1 MTTKAEFLQQHPLF
15 EDLSDEHIEALAQI
29 TDEVQYEN
37 GAMVAYQGDV
47 ADCLYI
53 VKSGRLYAETRQND
67 IQNNSYVVETE
78 NYLANQYFGDE
89 WLFEPNVHPANVK
102 AKAYQDKPAIVLQ
115 IKGSNFVR
123 FLNQYP
129 TALPF
134 LAPTEEEGEDG
145 QMEIV
150 SGLTPHAFAEAQKLF
165 AKAKR
170 RHTAVSILPD
180 ELVEYSARRS
190 RLYLLVQIFFPVL
203 ALVTIPTLIFLFL
216 NSQPPD
222 GFVYRLRVGVPGFFF
237 FILLLFVLFQVLDW
251 SNDYFVITN
260 KRIVHREFDLRTFR
274 VDIKTARI
282 DQVQSVEIAKP
293 TFISNLLNFGTA
305 RITTASA
312 FGTIFFDNIDNPIRV
327 KETLDRQS
335 KLVKTLD
342 ASREQSLLRE
352 TFSEHFAVQPQYE
365 PIGEK
370 AATLQPAQLGDENGF
385 RTRLRRRYF
394 WRVEEENAIIYRKHF
409 IVLIIESAIP
419 LGLALFT
426 FLLAFTLIRY
436 FEFTFRQLLPVLIF
450 IYAVD
455 ILWLTW
461 RVEDWRNDMFQLTDR
476 LIVDI
481 DRKPF
486 GFGESRKQALLSNIQ
501 NVNAYTPGLI
511 HTIFNY
517 GNVEIETAGAESNLV
532 FEDIPYPSVIQSDIF
547 AQLENML
554 DQQRRR
560 QRGTRHKEYA
570 LLLDVYKQT
579 VEQERIPDR
588 TPGEVPPL

>member
-1 MTTKAEFLQQHPLF
+1 MTTKAEFLQEHPLF
-15 EDLSDEHIEALAQI
+15 KELYEDHIEALAKI
-29 TDEVQYEN
+29 TDEIQYEN

-47 ADCLYI
+47 ADSLYI
-53 VKSGRLYAETRQND
+53 VKSGRLYAETRHND
-67 IQNNSYVVETE
+67 IENNSYVVATKDFLT
-78 NYLANQYFGDE
+78 NDYFKDG

-102 AKAYQDKPAIVLQ
+102 TKSYRDKPATVLI

-123 FLNQYP
+123 FLIQYP
-129 TALPF
+129 DALP
-134 LAPTEEEGEDG
+134 LLEPEEEEVEGELVLVG
-145 QMEIV
+145 
-150 SGLTPHAFAEAQKLF
+150 GLSSVAYGEAQKLF

-170 RHTAVSILPD
+170 RHTVISILPD

-190 RLYLLVQIFFPVL
+190 RLYLLVQIFLPVL
-203 ALVTIPTLIFLFL
+203 ALFIIPTLFFMFFG
-216 NSQPPD
+216 SQPA
-222 GFVYRLRVGVPGFFF
+222 GSFIYRFRFSVPIAVTI
-237 FILLLFVLFQVLDW
+237 ILLIVVLFQALDW

-282 DQVQSVEIAKP
+282 GQVQSVEIAKP
-293 TFISNLLNFGTA
+293 TFISNLFNFGTA

-312 FGTIFFDNIDNPIRV
+312 FGTIFFDNIDNPIKV

-335 KLVKTLD
+335 RLVKTLD
-342 ASREQSLLRE
+342 ASKEQTLLRE
-352 TFSEHFAVQPQYE
+352 TFSEHFAVEQQYE
-365 PIGEK
+365 PIGDR
-370 AATLQPAQLGDENGF
+370 ATELPPVKQVHRDGLRRRLQ
-385 RTRLRRRYF
+385 RRYF
-394 WRVEEENAIIYRKHF
+394 WRVEEEDVIIYRKHF
-409 IVLIIESAIP
+409 IVLIIESIIP
-419 LGLALFT
+419 IGLALLGMLVT
-426 FLLAFTLIRY
+426 FILIR
-436 FEFTFRQLLPVLIF
+436 FFDFTFRQLLPALIF
-450 IYAVD
+450 VYSID
-455 ILWLTW
+455 ILWLIW

-476 LIVDI
+476 LIIDI
-481 DRKPF
+481 DRRPF

-501 NVNAYTPGLI
+501 NVNAYTPGLV

-554 DQQRRR
+554 DQQSRR

-579 VEQERIPDR
+579 MEQDRIPDR

>member
-15 EDLSDEHIEALAQI
+15 KYLDEDHIEALAQI

-37 GAMVAYQGDV
+37 GGMVAYQGDV
-47 ADCLYI
+47 ADKLYI
-53 VKSGRLYAETRQND
+53 VKNGRLYAETRQND
-67 IQNNSYVVETE
+67 IANNSYVVQAKD
-78 NYLANQYFGDE
+78 YLVNDYFQDR
-89 WLFEPNVHPANVK
+89 WLFEPNTHPANVK
-102 AKAYQDKPAIVLQ
+102 AKSYRDNPATVLVL
-115 IKGSNFVR
+115 SSTNFVR
-123 FLNQYP
+123 FLLQYP
-129 TALPF
+129 DALP
-134 LAPTEEEGEDG
+134 LLQPEEEEVDG
-145 QMEIV
+145 QTILV
-150 SGLTPHAFAEAQKLF
+150 AGLSPHAYEEAQKLF
-165 AKAKR
+165 STAKR
-170 RHTAVSILPD
+170 KRTVISILPD
-180 ELVEYSARRS
+180 ELVEFNARRS

-203 ALVTIPTLIFLFL
+203 AMLLLPALLYFFF
-216 NSQPPD
+216 NSQPLES
-222 GFVYRLRVGVPGFFF
+222 FLYRLRYGVPGFFF
-237 FILLLFVLFQVLDW
+237 VSLLIVVLFQTLDW

-293 TFISNLLNFGTA
+293 TFITNLFNFGTA

-312 FGTIFFDNIDNPIRV
+312 FGTILFDNIDNPIEV

-335 KLVKTLD
+335 KRVKTLD
-342 ASREQSLLRE
+342 ASLEQSLLRE
-352 TFSEHFAVQPQYE
+352 TFSEHFAVKPPYQPV
-365 PIGEK
+365 GDK
-370 AATLQPAQLGDENGF
+370 ATELPPAQLLRRRGLLW
-385 RTRLRRRYF
+385 RLRQRYF
-394 WRVEEENAIIYRKHF
+394 WRVEEENAITYRKHF
-409 IVLIIESAIP
+409 IVLLIESVIP
-419 LGLALFT
+419 LGLALLGVIVT
-426 FLLAFTLIRY
+426 FVLIRF
-436 FEFTFRQLLPVLIF
+436 FEFSFGQLLPALIF
-450 IYAVD
+450 VYSLD
-455 ILWLTW
+455 LLWLIW

-532 FEDIPYPSVIQSDIF
+532 FENIPYPSVIQSDIF

-554 DQQRRR
+554 EQQRRR

-570 LLLDVYKQT
+570 LLMDVYKQT
-579 VEQERIPDR
+579 IEQDRIPDR
-588 TPGEVPPL
+588 TPSDVPPLP

>member
-1 MTTKAEFLQQHPLF
+1 MTTKVEFLQQHQLF
-15 EDLSDEHIEALAQI
+15 KRLSAEQVAALAQI

-37 GAMVAYQGDV
+37 GAMVAYQEDV

-53 VKSGRLYAETRQND
+53 VKSGRLYAETRHND
-67 IQNNSYVVETE
+67 IENDSYVTDSK
-78 NYLANQYFGDE
+78 NYVTQNYFGED
-89 WLFEPNVHPANVK
+89 WLFVSNVYPANVK
-102 AKAYQDKPAIVLQ
+102 AKSHRNDPAILLI

-129 TALPF
+129 DALFALEPNF
-134 LAPTEEEGEDG
+134 EQDDEGSSKLT
-145 QMEIV
+145 
-150 SGLTPHAFAEAQKLF
+150 SGLPPAAYKEAQKLF

-170 RHTAVSILPD
+170 RRSAISILPD
-180 ELVEYSARRS
+180 ELVEFSARRS
-190 RLYLLVQIFFPVL
+190 RLYLLVQVFLPALAMIVL
-203 ALVTIPTLIFLFL
+203 PLLIYTFL
-216 NSQPPD
+216 NSQPVESILHRFRFGVS
-222 GFVYRLRVGVPGFFF
+222 GFVFV
-237 FILLLFVLFQVLDW
+237 ILLGVVLFIVLDW

-260 KRIVHREFDLRTFR
+260 KRVVHREFDLRTFR

-293 TFISNLLNFGTA
+293 TFISNLFNFGTA

-312 FGTIFFDNIDNPIRV
+312 FGTIHFDNIDNPIKV

-342 ASREQSLLRE
+342 ASREQSLLRQ
-352 TFSEHFAVQPQYE
+352 TFSDHFAVKPQFT
-365 PIGEK
+365 PLDEK
-370 AATLQPAQLGDENGF
+370 SADLPTVKTE
-385 RTRLRRRYF
+385 TRDSLWRRFQRRYY
-394 WRVEEENAIIYRKHF
+394 WRVQEENAIIYRKHF
-409 IVLIIESAIP
+409 IVLLIQSVLPI
-419 LGLALFT
+419 GLALVT
-426 FLLAFTLIRY
+426 ALVAFLLIQF
-436 FEFTFRQLLPVLIF
+436 FQFTFRQMLPTLIF
-450 IYAVD
+450 VYSLN
-455 ILWLTW
+455 ILWLIW
-461 RVEDWRNDMFQLTDR
+461 RIEDWRNDMFQLTDR

-481 DRKPF
+481 DRRPF

-532 FEDIPYPSVIQSDIF
+532 FENIPYPSIIQSDIF

-554 DQQRRR
+554 DDQRRR

-579 VEQERIPDR
+579 MEQDRIPDR

>member
-1 MTTKAEFLQQHPLF
+1 MTTKAEFLQQHLIF
-15 EDLSDEHIEALAQI
+15 QHLAEEHIEALAKI

-37 GAMVAYQGDV
+37 GAMVAFQGDV
-47 ADCLYI
+47 ADSLYI

-67 IQNNSYVVETE
+67 IQNNSYVVESE
-78 NYLANQYFGDE
+78 DYLANHAFRDD
-89 WLFEPNVHPANVK
+89 WLFVPNVHPANVK
-102 AKAYQDKPAIVLQ
+102 AKSHQGSPATVLI
-115 IKGSNFVR
+115 IKGINFVR
-123 FLNQYP
+123 FLLKYP
-129 TALPF
+129 DALP
-134 LAPTEEEGEDG
+134 LLETEEEEVND
-145 QMEIV
+145 EWVV
-150 SGLTPHAFAEAQKLF
+150 SGGLSPFAYAEAQKLF
-165 AKAKR
+165 SKAKR
-170 RHTAVSILPD
+170 RRTVISILPD
-180 ELVEYSARRS
+180 ELVEYNARRS
-190 RLYLLVQIFFPVL
+190 RLYLLVQLLFPVI
-203 ALVTIPTLIFLFL
+203 ALISIPALLYSFFI
-216 NSQPPD
+216 SQPAEN
-222 GFVYRLRVGVPGFFF
+222 FIYRLRFGVPITFAV
-237 FILLLFVLFQVLDW
+237 ILVLIILFQILDW

-260 KRIVHREFDLRTFR
+260 KRVVHREFDLRTFR

-293 TFISNLLNFGTA
+293 TFITNLLNFGTA

-312 FGTIFFDNIDNPIRV
+312 FGTIFFDNIDNPIEV

-335 KLVKTLD
+335 RLVKSLD

-352 TFSEHFAVQPQYE
+352 TFTQHFAVQPQYE
-365 PIGEK
+365 AIGDK
-370 AATLQPAQLGDENGF
+370 AATLPPVKPVRRDNLLQRFQ
-385 RTRLRRRYF
+385 RRYY

-409 IVLIIESAIP
+409 IVMIIESIIP
-419 LGLALFT
+419 IGLAL
-426 FLLAFTLIRY
+426 LGVLVIYLLIRY
-436 FEFTFRQLLPVLIF
+436 FEFTFRQLLPEIIF
-450 IYAVD
+450 AYSLD
-455 ILWLTW
+455 ILWLIW
-461 RVEDWRNDMFQLTDR
+461 RIEDWRNDMFQLTDR

-481 DRKPF
+481 DRRPF

-554 DQQRRR
+554 DDQRRR
-560 QRGTRHKEYA
+560 QRSSRHKEYA

-579 VEQERIPDR
+579 MEQDRIPDR

>member
-1 MTTKAEFLQQHPLF
+1 MTSKAEFLQQHPLF
-15 EDLSDEHIEALAQI
+15 ENLDEGHIDALAQI

-47 ADCLYI
+47 ANSLYI
-53 VKSGRLYAETRQND
+53 VKSGRLYAEKRQPD
-67 IQNNSYVVETE
+67 IENNSYVVETAD
-78 NYLANQYFGDE
+78 YLAGAYFFDI

-102 AKAYQDKPAIVLQ
+102 AKSYDDKPAVVL
-115 IKGSNFVR
+115 IIDGTNFVR
-123 FLNQYP
+123 FLLQYP
-129 TALPF
+129 DALPY
-134 LAPTEEEGEDG
+134 LAPELEEVEDK
-145 QMEIV
+145 V
-150 SGLTPHAFAEAQKLF
+150 VVSSGLSPAAYEEAQKLF
-165 AKAKR
+165 STAKR
-170 RHTAVSILPD
+170 RRTVISILPD
-180 ELVEYSARRS
+180 ELVEYSSRRS
-190 RLYLLVQIFFPVL
+190 VLFLVVKILFPVL
-203 ALVTIPTLIFLFL
+203 MMLTLPTLLFVFF
-216 NSQPPD
+216 NSQPLD
-222 GFVYRLRVGVPGFFF
+222 SFIHRLRFGVPGVFFVIF
-237 FILLLFVLFQVLDW
+237 LIVVLFQTIDW

-260 KRIVHREFDLRTFR
+260 KRVVHREFDLRTFR

-293 TFISNLLNFGTA
+293 TFISNLFNFGTA

-312 FGTIFFDNIDNPIRV
+312 FGTIFFDNIDNPIEV

-335 KLVKTLD
+335 KRVKTLD
-342 ASREQSLLRE
+342 ASLEQSLLRE
-352 TFSEHFAVQPQYE
+352 AFTDHFAVKPQFQ
-365 PIGEK
+365 PIGDK
-370 AATLQPAQLGDENGF
+370 AAALPPAKVLRQEGF
-385 RTRLRRRYF
+385 FWRLRQRYF

-409 IVLIIESAIP
+409 IVVIIESVIP
-419 LGLALFT
+419 LGLALFGMLLT
-426 FLLAFTLIRY
+426 FILIRY
-436 FEFTFRQLLPVLIF
+436 FEFTFRQLLPAIIL
-450 IYAVD
+450 YYMVD
-455 ILWLTW
+455 ALWLVW

-481 DRKPF
+481 DRRPF

-554 DQQRRR
+554 EQQRRR

-570 LLLDVYKQT
+570 LLMDVYKQT
-579 VEQERIPDR
+579 VEQDRIPDR
-588 TPGEVPPL
+588 TPGDVPPL

>member
-1 MTTKAEFLQQHPLF
+1 MTTKAEFLQEHPLF
-15 EDLSDEHIEALAQI
+15 QELDEEHIDALAKI
-29 TDEVQYEN
+29 TDEIQYEN
-37 GAMVAYQGDV
+37 GAMVAFQGDV
-47 ADCLYI
+47 ADSLYI
-53 VKSGRLYAETRQND
+53 VKSGRLYAETRQDD
-67 IQNNSYVVETE
+67 IENNSYVVDTQ
-78 NYLANQYFGDE
+78 NYLVGDCFSDE
-89 WLFEPNVHPANVK
+89 WLFEPNVHPANIK
-102 AKAYQDKPAIVLQ
+102 AKSYQDTPAVVL
-115 IKGSNFVR
+115 IINGSNFVR
-123 FLNQYP
+123 FLIQYP
-129 TALPF
+129 EALPM
-134 LAPTEEEGEDG
+134 LAPEEEEVDGEMVVVG
-145 QMEIV
+145 
-150 SGLTPHAFAEAQKLF
+150 GLSPVAFAAAQKLF

-170 RHTAVSILPD
+170 RHTVISILPD

-190 RLYLLVQIFFPVL
+190 RFYLLVQIFFPVL
-203 ALVTIPTLIFLFL
+203 ALLIIPTLFFMFFG
-216 NSQPPD
+216 SQPAD
-222 GFVYRLRVGVPGFFF
+222 SFIYRFRFSVPIGVT
-237 FILLLFVLFQVLDW
+237 IVLLIIVLFQALDW

-260 KRIVHREFDLRTFR
+260 KRVVHREFDLRTFR

-312 FGTIFFDNIDNPIRV
+312 FGTIFFDNIDKPIEV

-342 ASREQSLLRE
+342 ASKEQSMLRE
-352 TFSEHFAVQPQYE
+352 TFSNHFAVEQQYE
-365 PIGEK
+365 AIGER
-370 AATLQPAQLGDENGF
+370 ATELPPVKPVHQDGLRRRLQ
-385 RTRLRRRYF
+385 RRYF
-394 WRVEEENAIIYRKHF
+394 WRVEEEDVIIYRKHF
-409 IVLIIESAIP
+409 IVLIIESIIP
-419 LGLALFT
+419 IGLALLGLLVT
-426 FLLAFTLIRY
+426 FVLVRFFDFTL
-436 FEFTFRQLLPVLIF
+436 RQLLPALIF
-450 IYAVD
+450 VYSID
-455 ILWLTW
+455 ILWLIW

-476 LIVDI
+476 LIIDI

-532 FEDIPYPSVIQSDIF
+532 FENIPYPSVIQSDIF

-554 DQQRRR
+554 DEQRRR
-560 QRGTRHKEYA
+560 QRGSRHKEYA

-579 VEQERIPDR
+579 VEQDRIPDR

>member
-1 MTTKAEFLQQHPLF
+1 MTTKAEFLQEHPLF
-15 EDLSDEHIEALAQI
+15 QYLHEEHIDALAKI
-29 TDEVQYEN
+29 TDEIQYEN

-47 ADCLYI
+47 ADSLYI

-78 NYLANQYFGDE
+78 NYLAGSYFGDE

-102 AKAYQDKPAIVLQ
+102 AKSYQDNLAIVLIIQ
-115 IKGSNFVR
+115 GSNFVR
-123 FLNQYP
+123 FLLQYP
-129 TALPF
+129 EVLTL
-134 LAPTEEEGEDG
+134 LAPEEEEVDG
-145 QMEIV
+145 KMVVV
-150 SGLTPHAFAEAQKLF
+150 SGLSPSAFAEAQKLF

-170 RHTAVSILPD
+170 RRTVISILPD

-190 RLYLLVQIFFPVL
+190 RLYLLVQTFFPVL
-203 ALVTIPTLIFLFL
+203 ALFIIPTLLSMFF
-216 NSQPPD
+216 NSQPPES
-222 GFVYRLRVGVPGFFF
+222 FLFRLRFGVPIFFT
-237 FILLLFVLFQVLDW
+237 FILLVVVLFQVLDW

-260 KRIVHREFDLRTFR
+260 KRVVHREFDLRTFR

-312 FGTIFFDNIDNPIRV
+312 FGTIFFDNIDNPIEV
-327 KETLDRQS
+327 KQTLDHQS
-335 KLVKTLD
+335 RLVKTLD
-342 ASREQSLLRE
+342 ASKEQTLLRE
-352 TFSEHFAVQPQYE
+352 TFSDHFAVEPQYE
-365 PIGEK
+365 PIGER
-370 AATLQPAQLGDENGF
+370 ATDMPPVRPRRRPGL
-385 RTRLRRRYF
+385 LRRLQQRYY
-394 WRVEEENAIIYRKHF
+394 WRVEEEDAIIYRKHF
-409 IVLIIESAIP
+409 IVLIIESIIP
-419 LGLALFT
+419 LGLALLGVLVT
-426 FLLAFTLIRY
+426 YILIR
-436 FEFTFRQLLPVLIF
+436 FFDFTFRQLMPALIF
-450 IYAVD
+450 FYSVD
-455 ILWLTW
+455 ILWFIW
-461 RVEDWRNDMFQLTDR
+461 RMEDWRNDMFQLTDR
-476 LIVDI
+476 LIIDI
-481 DRKPF
+481 DRRPF

-532 FEDIPYPSVIQSDIF
+532 FENIPYPSVIQSDIF

-554 DQQRRR
+554 DEQRRR

-579 VEQERIPDR
+579 MEQDRIPDR

>member
-1 MTTKAEFLQQHPLF
+1 MTSKEAFLQQHPLF
-15 EDLSDEHIEALAQI
+15 ESLTEEHVAALAQI

-37 GAMVAYQGDV
+37 GGMVAYQGDV

-67 IQNNSYVVETE
+67 IEQNSYVVETE
-78 NYLANQYFGDE
+78 DYLAGSYFNDE

-102 AKAYQDKPAIVLQ
+102 AKSHRGDAAVVLM
-115 IKGSNFVR
+115 IRGTNFVR
-123 FLNQYP
+123 FLLQYP
-129 TALPF
+129 DALPL
-134 LAPTEEEGEDG
+134 LATEEEEVEGEF
-145 QMEIV
+145 V
-150 SGLTPHAFAEAQKLF
+150 VASGLSPFAYEEAQKLF
-165 AKAKR
+165 SKAKQKR
-170 RHTAVSILPD
+170 TVISILPD

-190 RLYLLVQIFFPVL
+190 PLYLLVQVFFPVL
-203 ALVTIPTLIFLFL
+203 ALIIIPTLLYFFF
-216 NSQPPD
+216 NSQPLES
-222 GFVYRLRVGVPGFFF
+222 FSYRLRFWVPGL
-237 FILLLFVLFQVLDW
+237 ISVVVLLVVLFQVLDW

-260 KRIVHREFDLRTFR
+260 KRVVHREFDLRTFR

-293 TFISNLLNFGTA
+293 TFITNLFNFGTA

-312 FGTIFFDNIDNPIRV
+312 FGTIFFDNIDNPIEV

-335 KLVKTLD
+335 RLVKSLD
-342 ASREQSLLRE
+342 ASMEQSLLRE
-352 TFSEHFAVQPQYE
+352 TFSEHFAVKPQYQ

-370 AATLQPAQLGDENGF
+370 AAALPPVKPVERPGLLS
-385 RTRLRRRYF
+385 RLRLRYY
-394 WRVEEENAIIYRKHF
+394 WRVEEENVIIYRKHF

-419 LGLALFT
+419 ISLALLGLLVT
-426 FLLAFTLIRY
+426 FVLIRFFDFTLG
-436 FEFTFRQLLPVLIF
+436 QLLPALILVYS
-450 IYAVD
+450 ID
-455 ILWLTW
+455 LLWLIW
-461 RVEDWRNDMFQLTDR
+461 RAEDWRNDMFQLTDR

-481 DRKPF
+481 DRRPF

-501 NVNAYTPGLI
+501 NVNAYTPGII

-547 AQLENML
+547 AQLEDML
-554 DQQRRR
+554 DEQRRR
-560 QRGTRHKEYA
+560 RRGTRHKEYA
-570 LLLDVYKQT
+570 LLMDVYKQT